1 MLYNIQDKL
10 KIDLPIRHA
19 DKVDA
24 YNEEWDKE
32 NGQGWEVKNFI
43 ELTKDRKSL
52 YDVGGNVGFF
62 SYVFC
67 LNIL

>member
-10 KIDLPIRHA
+10 KINLPTRHA

-32 NGQGWEVKNFI
+32 NGQGWE
-43 ELTKDRKSL
+43 L
-52 YDVGGNVGFF
+52 
-62 SYVFC
+62 
-67 LNIL
+67 

>member
-10 KIDLPIRHA
+10 KINLPTRHA

-32 NGQGWEVKNFI
+32 NGQGWELKNFI
-43 ELTKDRKSL
+43 ELTKELIRCWRQCR
-52 YDVGGNVGFF
+52 FF
-62 SYVFC
+62 FVR
-67 LNIL
+67 ILFE